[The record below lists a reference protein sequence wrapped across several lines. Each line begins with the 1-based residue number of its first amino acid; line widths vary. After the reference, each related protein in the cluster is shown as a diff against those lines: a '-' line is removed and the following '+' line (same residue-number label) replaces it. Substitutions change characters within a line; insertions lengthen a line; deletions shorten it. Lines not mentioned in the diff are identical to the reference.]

1 MLPLLLGSALAEPG
15 WTLLEPEAPKGP
27 EFCGLEAAPGPL
39 REVVRAPG
47 DASAATD
54 FLRSLEVERCLA
66 GELKYSLTWHVV
78 DGEVTQVTGLPEHP
92 CLMKAVAEQPAAD
105 LVDGEYT
112 ATLDFRIEE
121 EH

>member
-1 MLPLLLGSALAEPG
+1 MPLLLGSALAEPG
-15 WTLLEPEAPKGP
+15 WTLIEFEAPKDP
-27 EFCGLEAAPGPL
+27 EFCGLEVAPGPL

-78 DGEVTQVTGLPEHP
+78 DGEVTHVTGLSENS
-92 CLMKAVAEQPAAD
+92 CLMEAVAEQSARD
-105 LVDGEYT
+105 LVDGEYA